1 MPALLH
7 SIRHG
12 CSNVLLSSDCRAF
25 VADLG
30 AARVLSTSL
39 HGLTGF
45 SVVYAGAP
53 GVAAATA
60 PAAAAVPAAAST
72 AAAGAAPV
80 DCCCCCCAV
89 VLLRATHPSLDA
101 LTGGAL
107 MPPAVRLLKIHS
119 VHFISLP
126 LSFLAAPEQL
136 MGQRCSLAA
145 DLYSFGIQLI
155 ELITQEQSGGR
166 GEWRLPRAPEEC
178 PQVRKRVGEWVG
190 GVAVWRCGLHK
201 RERHAWAP
209 G

>member
-1 MPALLH
+1 MLCTQVRLALLLPPPLLPLPCPLLPALPPL
-7 SIRHG
+7 G
-12 CSNVLLSSDCRAF
+12 LLLSI
-25 VADLG
+25 
-30 AARVLSTSL
+30 
-39 HGLTGF
+39 
-45 SVVYAGAP
+45 
-53 GVAAATA
+53 VAA
-60 PAAAAVPAAAST
+60 
-72 AAAGAAPV
+72 
-80 DCCCCCCAV
+80 AV

-119 VHFISLP
+119 VHFLSLP

-145 DLYSFGIQLI
+145 DLYSFGILLI